1 MSSHNIKKTGKSK
14 KSYHQFLNFNIRIML
29 KFLNKLDSK
38 SKLWAYSLSYFFFI
52 KSNMLNLM
60 PKKRNIYIFSFCFIW
75 GLFLGMIQAG
85 ETPSV
90 EGTRVYFIN
99 LKDGQTVKSPFLIQ
113 FGLTSQMG
121 IAPALADWPDTGHHH
136 LIIDAT
142 TPKPNKAISN
152 KHIHL
157 NLGQTEY
164 MLELPAGEHTLQSVF
179 GDYTHVPHDPPVMSK
194 VITIKVE

>member
-1 MSSHNIKKTGKSK
+1 
-14 KSYHQFLNFNIRIML
+14 
-29 KFLNKLDSK
+29 
-38 SKLWAYSLSYFFFI
+38 
-52 KSNMLNLM
+52 MLNLM
-60 PKKRNIYIFSFCFIW
+60 LKINRIFLISFCSIW
-75 GLFLGMIQAG
+75 FLYLGMIQAG

-136 LIIDAT
+136 LIIDAP

-157 NLGQTEY
+157 SLGQTEY
-164 MLELPAGEHTLQSVF
+164 MLELSTGKHTLQMVF
-179 GDYTHVPHDPPVMSK
+179 GDYSHVPHDPPVMSK
-194 VITIKVE
+194 VITINVE